1 LQQTQK
7 QTKEVKAEDK
17 DKGDEGE
24 RKTKDD
30 ATTTSY
36 NRMLL
41 SQTKKCD
48 MSTFANK

>member
-7 QTKEVKAEDK
+7 QTKEVEAEDK
-17 DKGDEGE
+17 DKGE
-24 RKTKDD
+24 RKTNDD

-41 SQTKKCD
+41 SQEKKIL
-48 MSTFANK
+48 